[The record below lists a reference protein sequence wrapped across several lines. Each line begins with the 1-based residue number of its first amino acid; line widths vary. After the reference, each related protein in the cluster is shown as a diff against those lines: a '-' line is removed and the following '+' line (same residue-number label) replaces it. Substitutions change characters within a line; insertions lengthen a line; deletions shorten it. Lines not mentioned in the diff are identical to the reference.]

1 MSTQHDTIDA
11 LIRDKVY
18 ENDEQAVTGEALQET
33 LLGMNDGVYEDIDKV
48 NESLDELDSSKQ
60 DTLVSGESI
69 RTVGGISLL
78 GAGDISIETDL
89 SYTGTVFH
97 DGDVDMNDVE
107 EITIGGVTY
116 ESGFDWLVDHDS
128 CKIGRVISQIDP
140 EITETEDGYPYHDVK
155 RFIIVGIDDAD
166 GVVTLKEI
174 GGASVPSE
182 LSYLSAAIPT
192 IMRSQIDEDN
202 GEIIDGVDEFTI
214 SNAPG
219 IISDLINDEPG
230 TRFLGRIHIGNI
242 ATDNGLLEIMN
253 VWNRFVSE
261 PLQAIVGLF
270 GQLEY
275 SPTSDD
281 IDAMDLVIV
290 GRGETS
296 GKYYAIYALL

>member
-1 MSTQHDTIDA
+1 MSTQHDNIDA
-11 LIRDKVY
+11 LIREKVY
-18 ENDEQAVTGEALQET
+18 ENDEQAVTGEALQEA

-48 NESLDELDSSKQ
+48 NESLEQLDSSKQ
-60 DTLVSGESI
+60 SKLVSGESI
-69 RTVGGISLL
+69 KTVGGQSLL
-78 GAGDISIETDL
+78 GAGDIPGSDL

-97 DGDVDMNDVE
+97 DGDVEMSDVE

-174 GGASVPSE
+174 GGVPSE
-182 LSYLSAAIPT
+182 LSYLAASIPT
-192 IMRSQIDEDN
+192 IMRSQLDKDT

-219 IISDLINDEPG
+219 IISDLITDVPG
-230 TRFLGRIHIGNI
+230 TRFLGRINIGNNE
-242 ATDNGLLEIMN
+242 TDEGFKEIMN
-253 VWNRFVSE
+253 QWNNKVNE
-261 PLQAIVGLF
+261 PMEAIVGLF
-270 GQLEY
+270 GQLQY
-275 SPTSDD
+275 SPTTDS
-281 IDAMDLVIV
+281 IDNMDLVII
-290 GRGETS
+290 GRGENS
-296 GKYYAIYALL
+296 GKCYAIYAVL